1 MERGSSNSSPR
12 GRVKKTVMFNLY
24 TVSKNEAAI
33 LGSMKALI
41 FITFLFAGVASGQ
54 MSNVS
59 VGADPLR
66 PTLVNHS
73 ENAIIGYVI
82 QKKTAAGVNAVFRV
96 FDIEAIAA
104 GRLIQPGEEG
114 LIGPFVENPIGIAIP
129 PGTERNIQQWR
140 TSPAI
145 GYKLMSVLF
154 SDGTFYG
161 SSGTF
166 VVFQIRMAALRR
178 IGRIGLNVKALE
190 DTKGEIGPAA
200 AKVILQ
206 ILNQKGES
214 EAEAALSRFAALP
227 EVTRVVP

>member
-1 MERGSSNSSPR
+1 
-12 GRVKKTVMFNLY
+12 
-24 TVSKNEAAI
+24 
-33 LGSMKALI
+33 MKALI
-41 FITFLFAGVASGQ
+41 FITFLFAGVVSGQ
-54 MSNVS
+54 ISNVS

-114 LIGPFVENPIGIAIP
+114 PIGPFVENPIGIAIP

-161 SSGTF
+161 GDLIP
-166 VVFQIRMAALRR
+166 FQIRMAALRR

-214 EAEAALSRFAALP
+214 EAEAALKRFASLP
-227 EVTRVVP
+227 EVTRGVP